1 MYFKEKLKYCFN
13 CSPKPTQFIERTRP
27 GSGQMISAAF
37 SSGGM
42 FLAAGS
48 ADHYVRVYK
57 MCGPVGPQ
65 RVLEVEAHK
74 DRVDSILWANFS
86 LRFVSGS
93 KDGTALIWRYSR
105 QEWTHIKLLMSTKLV
120 K

>member
-1 MYFKEKLKYCFN
+1 
-13 CSPKPTQFIERTRP
+13 
-27 GSGQMISAAF
+27 MISAAF

-57 MCGPVGPQ
+57 LCTPVGPQ
-65 RVLEVEAHK
+65 RLLEAEAHS
-74 DRVDSILWANFS
+74 DRVDSIQWANLS

-93 KDGTALIWRYSR
+93 KDGTALIWRYSQ
-105 QEWTHIKLLMSTKLV
+105 QEWTNIKLHMTTKLHKSV
-120 K
+120 QIITFI